1 MKLPNSDSA
10 YIASRKLKEYLLSES
25 HPIGRSKAKF
35 FRSLGFDEKNFNLL
49 ERGLTTIVRSQE
61 VKEIESSPVT
71 PQLRGCTKGHCEE
84 RSDEAI
90 SCRWP
95 FDSDNGMRLLRR
107 PERLG
112 RLAMTPSSSVSEALP
127 SPHGTKCI
135 IEGFIGTPSGNQ
147 VQIRTVWIIE
157 TGEARP
163 RFVTAYPL

>member
-1 MKLPNSDSA
+1 MFLCFVRMLPAFPNMIPPKGNWAAKILFKNRFKWTLDEAASAGGCITMKLPNSDSA

-25 HPIGRSKAKF
+25 YPIGRSKAKF
-35 FRSLGFDEKNFNLL
+35 SRSPGFDEKNFNLL

-61 VKEIESSPVT
+61 IKEIESSP
-71 PQLRGCTKGHCEE
+71 
-84 RSDEAI
+84 
-90 SCRWP
+90 
-95 FDSDNGMRLLRR
+95 
-107 PERLG
+107 
-112 RLAMTPSSSVSEALP
+112 
-127 SPHGTKCI
+127 HGTKYI